1 MTDVMARFQR
11 LDGRDVMFLTGT
23 DEHGEK
29 VAKTAAENGME
40 PKEFADKNAATFV
53 EMTKTLNISNDDFIR
68 TSEERHHKASQAIW
82 QKLLDKGDIYLG
94 QYEGWYSI
102 REEAYFTVKTSC
114 GLPRTGRSSH
124 PMAHPLSGSKKAV
137 ISLSYRNTLT
147 NYLNSMRGILNSLHL
162 NRAATKSFHL

>member
-1 MTDVMARFQR
+1 MAKEPFYITTAISYVNGVPHLGHAYEVILTDVMARFQR

-102 REEAYFTVKTSC
+102 REEAYFTEDE
-114 GLPRTGRSSH
+114 LQRSPASIR
-124 PMAHPLSGSKKAV
+124 PP
-137 ISLSYRNTLT
+137 
-147 NYLNSMRGILNSLHL
+147 
-162 NRAATKSFHL
+162 